1 MYTRVNFT
9 ERQFLKTSVLKACCE
24 IGLVSSDNFMLKGKK
39 ERDSLNVSLLVS
51 LEEVLAYLLQADHS
65 N

>member
-9 ERQFLKTSVLKACCE
+9 ERQFLKSVLKACCE

-51 LEEVLAYLLQADHS
+51 LEEILAYLLQADHS